1 MQPLVIW
8 LGLVAVA
15 GFIALSRG
23 RRPLVDAWPAYL
35 FALPL
40 GFLISNL
47 ISNQLGLSALSLH
60 DFAALLQQISV
71 VIFLGLLVVL
81 FAVRSPVS
89 GSHATQTQGLVALAG
104 TFILDVAAFLP
115 VEPSTS
121 TPSLLLSSGVVIA
134 GTAFAAWSLAI
145 LGRCFGLF
153 PEVRGL
159 VLRGPYRWVRH
170 PVYLG
175 EIVAGVGVLIA
186 RPHLLTLGL
195 LATFVA
201 FQYWRTVY
209 EERALIAAF
218 TGEYAAYRAL
228 VPRLVPG
235 LGRRTFW
242 RPSPV
247 AVG

>member
-15 GFIALSRG
+15 GLVALSRG
-23 RRPLVDAWPAYL
+23 RRPLVDAWPAHI

-40 GFLISNL
+40 GFLISKI
-47 ISNQLGLSALSLH
+47 ISNPLGLSALSLH
-60 DFAALLQQISV
+60 DFAILLQQIAV
-71 VIFLGLLVVL
+71 AIFLGLFVVL

-89 GSHATQTQGLVALAG
+89 GSNATWMQGLVALAG
-104 TFILDVAAFLP
+104 TFILNVVGFLP

-121 TPSLLLSSGVVIA
+121 TLNLLLSSGVVIA
-134 GTAFAAWSLAI
+134 GTTFAVWSLAI

-159 VLRGPYRWVRH
+159 VLRGPYRLVRH

-175 EIVAGVGVLIA
+175 EIIASAGILIA

-195 LATFVA
+195 LAAFIA
-201 FQYWRTVY
+201 FQYWRTIF
-209 EERALIAAF
+209 EERALASAF
-218 TGEYAAYRAL
+218 PSVYLAYRVR
-228 VPRLVPG
+228 VPRLFPLLALAG
-235 LGRRTFW
+235 HRSIGA
-242 RPSPV
+242 S
-247 AVG
+247 